1 MARQERNM
9 QTRVN
14 DIAPDRCMILVW
26 VHPRTLSSGID
37 AGFSRGSAAR
47 SLVKVPL
54 EPENAAERN
63 MRGFSLME
71 VLVGITIVGIVYA
84 TLFSLMSTSL
94 KNIGRIEEREKL
106 TRLGQMKLNELVL
119 SVNQGKIPAVSA
131 GRFDDKYSWRFQIEP
146 VSFGGV
152 LNSPRDYAIA
162 MIRLV
167 VFWQGVSQQQNEYS
181 LETFTWFSKKP

>member
-1 MARQERNM
+1 M

-14 DIAPDRCMILVW
+14 YNAPDRCMILARA
-26 VHPRTLSSGID
+26 HPRMPSSGVD
-37 AGFSRGSAAR
+37 AGFSGGSAVAR

-54 EPENAAERN
+54 EPENAARRN
-63 MRGFSLME
+63 VRGFSLME

-106 TRLGQMKLNELVL
+106 TRLGQIKLNELVL

-131 GRFDDKYSWRFQIEP
+131 GRFDDK
-146 VSFGGV
+146 
-152 LNSPRDYAIA
+152 
-162 MIRLV
+162 
-167 VFWQGVSQQQNEYS
+167 
-181 LETFTWFSKKP
+181 

>member
-1 MARQERNM
+1 MSRETA
-9 QTRVN
+9 
-14 DIAPDRCMILVW
+14 
-26 VHPRTLSSGID
+26 
-37 AGFSRGSAAR
+37 AGR
-47 SLVKVPL
+47 SDQ
-54 EPENAAERN
+54 
-63 MRGFSLME
+63 GFSLME
-71 VLVGITIVGIVYA
+71 VLVAITIVGIVYA

-146 VSFGGV
+146 VRFGGT

-167 VFWQGVSQQQNEYS
+167 GLLAGCVS
-181 LETFTWFSKKP
+181 TTK